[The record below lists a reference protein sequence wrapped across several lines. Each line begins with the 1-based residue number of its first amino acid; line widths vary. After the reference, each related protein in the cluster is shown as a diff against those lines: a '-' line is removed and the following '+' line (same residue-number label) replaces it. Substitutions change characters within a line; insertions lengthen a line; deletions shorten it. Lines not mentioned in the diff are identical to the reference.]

1 MGLDIN
7 SVLFLLA
14 ARKRGADFSNVLMIG
29 RQDLNVYPAKMQ
41 QVLTQAGLAA
51 DLFAPGA
58 PDTGFAE
65 PFFKALG
72 ARKISALDASAFE
85 GAEFVHDLNRPIND
99 DLKQKFDL
107 VYDGGTLEHVFN
119 FPVALQNCLEMVN
132 EGGRFIT
139 QTCANNWCGHGF
151 YQFSPELFYNVL
163 GDDNGFEVERMII
176 HMVGPYGRWYE
187 VANPREIE
195 SRVELF
201 NSFPLQLLVQARRK
215 RIVPLFAKTPQQSDY
230 TPRWAGRSPELREPL
245 LPARPQLAKILPGV
259 ARLRNVLKI
268 GWKMWRGN
276 SLANRKKFKP
286 VKKSGQLAPLK
297 IDL

>member
-187 VANPREIE
+187 VANPREIQ

-201 NSFPLQLLVQARRK
+201 NSFPLQLLVQARRTK
-215 RIVPLFAKTPQQSDY
+215 IVSLFWSRLVARESFPSL
-230 TPRWAGRSPELREPL
+230 PRHRNKATTLPVGPAGRQNYASPFSQRVPNLRKSCLELRGSETSSKL
-245 LPARPQLAKILPGV
+245 AGKCGAATRLPTGK
-259 ARLRNVLKI
+259 
-268 GWKMWRGN
+268 N
-276 SLANRKKFKP
+276 SSR
-286 VKKSGQLAPLK
+286 
-297 IDL
+297 